1 MSNPNVI
8 VAGIRGR
15 MGRQIARLVLDS
27 EKLALS
33 GGTVP
38 ASDSLAGD
46 TIAMTDTR
54 DTAHDIPV
62 TDDLAKFDGVPDVV
76 IDFTAPDHTMSL
88 LETCLREK
96 SALVIGTTG
105 FSDEQEEKIRQAAE
119 KIAIVKAGNMSLGI
133 NLLTLLVEQAAAALG
148 PDYDIEIHE
157 AHHRHKKDAPSGTA
171 LMLGEAAA
179 TGRKVSLKDQAV
191 YAREGQTGVRPEG
204 AIGFSVTRAGGII
217 GEHEVLFGAEEEII
231 SLSHKALDRSVF
243 ARGAVTAAGWVA
255 GREPGLYS
263 MRDVLGL

>member
-1 MSNPNVI
+1 MSNPNII

-27 EKLALS
+27 QQLALS
-33 GGTVP
+33 GGTVR
-38 ASDSLAGD
+38 ADDGLAGAS
-46 TIAMTDTR
+46 ISMTDA
-54 DTAHDIPV
+54 DDKAHDIPV
-62 TDDLAKFDGVPDVV
+62 VGQLVQFDGMPDAV
-76 IDFTAPDHTMSL
+76 IDFTSPDNTVAMLDDCVSHKIAM
-88 LETCLREK
+88 
-96 SALVIGTTG
+96 VIGTTG
-105 FSDEQEEKIRQAAE
+105 FSEGQEEKIRQAAE

-179 TGRKVSLKDQAV
+179 KGRKVSLKDKAV
-191 YAREGQTGVRPEG
+191 HAREGQTGERPEG

-217 GEHEVLFGAEEEII
+217 GEHEALFGSGEEVI
-231 SLSHKALDRSVF
+231 SLSHKALDRAVF
-243 ARGAVTAAGWVA
+243 ARGAVTAAGWVT
-255 GREPGLYS
+255 GQKPGLYS